1 MTNVHTWADNCS
13 QGRPQSTEHIGEI
26 PINNMLASPPNGI
39 PRRIRHLPYAAIDCI
54 YKNKSDPRQRAEVQ
68 SRGMGSM
75 MLEETPNIHVL
86 PQTPQLKAMLTMIRA
101 RDTSRADFVFYSDR
115 IIRLLVE
122 EALNFLPVKEC
133 TVETPLGVDFEGAAF
148 EGRIC
153 GVSIMRAGE
162 SMEKALRDCCRYL
175 LCIISSS

>member
-1 MTNVHTWADNCS
+1 
-13 QGRPQSTEHIGEI
+13 
-26 PINNMLASPPNGI
+26 
-39 PRRIRHLPYAAIDCI
+39 
-54 YKNKSDPRQRAEVQ
+54 
-68 SRGMGSM
+68 M